1 MNPVL
6 IISGHPNLDHSVA
19 NREILTQLEKAL
31 PQAEVMRL
39 DLVYPNYQIDVVAE
53 QNRLLNADTIVLQ
66 FPFYWYSYPALL
78 KKWVD
83 DVFVYGFAH
92 GSTGGKL
99 AGKKL
104 LISFTTGA
112 AAEQYQP
119 DGAMCHSIE
128 QFLPAFKQ
136 LANLCQMQWLP
147 PVYSNG
153 MMTIPNVSTAEQLA
167 LVREKAFA
175 HAARLSKII
184 QAQN

>member
-1 MNPVL
+1 MNSVL
-6 IISGHPNLDHSVA
+6 IISGHPDLDHSVA
-19 NREILTQLEKAL
+19 NREILNQLEKAL
-31 PQAEVMRL
+31 PQAEIVRL
-39 DLVYPNYQIDVVAE
+39 DLVYPNYQIDVASE

-119 DGAMCHSIE
+119 DGAMHHTVE
-128 QFLPAFKQ
+128 QFLPAFQQ
-136 LANLCQMQWLP
+136 LANLCQMQWLS

-153 MMTIPNVSTAEQLA
+153 MMTIPNVSTPEQIVEVQA
-167 LVREKAFA
+167 KAVA
-175 HAARLSKII
+175 HAERLA
-184 QAQN
+184 AQLQK